1 MMMASKK
8 NNNKSQT
15 PPKYEN
21 KTCKKQ
27 YDAIAMVLIPRPRQA
42 KKMQQED

>member
-1 MMMASKK
+1 MMASKE

-21 KTCKKQ
+21 KTCRIQ
-27 YDAIAMVLIPRPRQA
+27 NDTINMALIPRPRQA